1 MKVRDYEHRLLEGKQ
16 SSYNHDRFITKSKVE
31 SLELENVELLKNSQ
45 DYLRKFQA
53 VYKELEELKK
63 NESSLIWVS
72 LF

>member
-1 MKVRDYEHRLLEGKQ
+1 MKVRDYEHRLLEGKH

-63 NESSLIWVS
+63 SKSNR
-72 LF
+72 